1 MPMLPAFFTR
11 SQGLRKLYCNL
22 FTPLLE
28 RQGLTQLEMDIL
40 LFLANNPA
48 YDTARDIVEKR
59 HLAKSHVSVG
69 VDSLAARGL
78 LNRQM
83 RPGNRK
89 TIHLCL
95 TDAAAPV
102 VEEGRNVQ
110 THYANILLNGF
121 SETERSELFRLL
133 DKVGRNVD
141 QVLSEN

>member
-1 MPMLPAFFTR
+1 MLPAFFTR

>member
-1 MPMLPAFFTR
+1 MLPAFFTR

-48 YDTARDIVEKR
+48 CDTARDIVEKR

-121 SETERSELFRLL
+121 SEAERSELFRLL

>member
-1 MPMLPAFFTR
+1 MLPAFFTR

-48 YDTARDIVEKR
+48 FDTARDIVEKR

>member
-1 MPMLPAFFTR
+1 MLPAFFTR

-48 YDTARDIVEKR
+48 CDTARDIVEKR

>member
-1 MPMLPAFFTR
+1 MLPAFFTR

-48 YDTARDIVEKR
+48 CDTARDIVERR

-78 LNRQM
+78 LTRQM

-89 TIHLCL
+89 TIHLRL

-102 VEEGRNVQ
+102 VEEGRNIQ
-110 THYANILLNGF
+110 MQYGNILLNGF
-121 SETERSELFRLL
+121 SETERRELFRLL

-141 QVLSEN
+141 RVLSDN